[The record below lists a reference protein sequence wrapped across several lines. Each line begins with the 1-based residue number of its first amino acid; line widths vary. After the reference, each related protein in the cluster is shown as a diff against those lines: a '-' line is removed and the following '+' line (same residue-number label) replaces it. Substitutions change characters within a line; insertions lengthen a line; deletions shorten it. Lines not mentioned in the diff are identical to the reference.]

1 MINGSSGLA
10 TNSSWFISYGTNA
23 NDPVGTSINDST
35 INQQLPFY
43 FGQALEQG
51 AEFKWNFQSNGG
63 ANLIMGIWDGA
74 EVATPYNGGSI
85 TASNW
90 STMFLYAG
98 GFTAGSNSTLLTT
111 NSGAKYVVSNGDAM
125 GIRFGNDGHLTLI
138 DYSGTNEVAVAKT
151 TIPLAV
157 TSFNM
162 QMHTW
167 ANGVLPNGIINNV
180 DYIWDIVHDF
190 ANTEAG
196 IINGIL
202 DHTVSKEC
210 YLY

>member
-51 AEFKWNFQSNGG
+51 SEFKWNFQSNGG

-74 EVATPYNGGSI
+74 EVATAYNGGTI

-90 STMFLYAG
+90 STNFTYAG
-98 GFTAGSNSTLLTT
+98 GFHSRL
-111 NSGAKYVVSNGDAM
+111 KQY
-125 GIRFGNDGHLTLI
+125 F
-138 DYSGTNEVAVAKT
+138 
-151 TIPLAV
+151 
-157 TSFNM
+157 
-162 QMHTW
+162 
-167 ANGVLPNGIINNV
+167 IN
-180 DYIWDIVHDF
+180 Y
-190 ANTEAG
+190 
-196 IINGIL
+196 
-202 DHTVSKEC
+202 
-210 YLY
+210 